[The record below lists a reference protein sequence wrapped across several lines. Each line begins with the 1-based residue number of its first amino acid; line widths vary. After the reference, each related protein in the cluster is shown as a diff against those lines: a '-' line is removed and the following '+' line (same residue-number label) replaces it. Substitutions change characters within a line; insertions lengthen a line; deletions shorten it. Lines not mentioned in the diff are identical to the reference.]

1 MSYIANIEF
10 LDLGAVF
17 KQELEAGKAA
27 FCEIRDDIA
36 DGASGETAAQKVTT
50 ELDKLKDKYIT
61 MYFEEHKKKRLDIE
75 DAKRRGKLQESVA
88 LANLRKLRS
97 IEILSGAKLTAIEQD
112 MADLKV
118 CYELTPVELKTS
130 HICPHCH
137 YTYGDKAKNV
147 AGQLDNIDI
156 RMDDLVTE
164 WTNTLLNTISDPI
177 VVSQK
182 EYLSAEQQKVIDE
195 FISTKTLP
203 KHVDDHFV
211 NSIKALLQ
219 GFEPV
224 VIDTEDI
231 VAKLDEL
238 GPCDVATFKNKLNS
252 IVESYIKGKD
262 AAKLRIVVKRKD
274 SEV

>member
-1 MSYIANIEF
+1 
-10 LDLGAVF
+10 
-17 KQELEAGKAA
+17 
-27 FCEIRDDIA
+27 
-36 DGASGETAAQKVTT
+36 
-50 ELDKLKDKYIT
+50 
-61 MYFEEHKKKRLDIE
+61 
-75 DAKRRGKLQESVA
+75 
-88 LANLRKLRS
+88 
-97 IEILSGAKLTAIEQD
+97 
-112 MADLKV
+112 MAELKV
-118 CYELTPVELKTS
+118 CYELIPVELKTS

-156 RMDDLVTE
+156 RIDDLVAE

-182 EYLSAEQQKVIDE
+182 EYLSAEQQKAIDE
-195 FISTKTLP
+195 FISFKALP
-203 KHVDDHFV
+203 KRVDDHFV
-211 NSIKALLQ
+211 NSIKALLL

-231 VAKLDEL
+231 IAKLDEL
-238 GPCDVATFKNKLNS
+238 GPCDVTTFKNKLSS
-252 IVESYIKGKD
+252 IVESYIQGKD